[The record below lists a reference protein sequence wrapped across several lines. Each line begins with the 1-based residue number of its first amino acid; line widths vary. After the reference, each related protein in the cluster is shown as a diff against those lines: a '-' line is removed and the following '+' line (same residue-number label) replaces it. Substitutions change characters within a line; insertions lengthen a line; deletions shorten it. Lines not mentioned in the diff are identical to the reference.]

1 MLTALPGAR
10 LAAAMARK
18 PVLPA
23 ADALRALANAQDC
36 LMLRVTPNVG
46 ADTLTVAD
54 GIVQVRVTATPEAG
68 KANAAVLALLAL
80 LAKALGVPKSA
91 LSIMRGE
98 TGRDKRVRLPPR

>member
-23 ADALRALANAQDC
+23 AGALRALADAQDC
-36 LMLRVTPNVG
+36 LMLRVTPNAG

-68 KANAAVLALLAL
+68 KANAAVLALLA
-80 LAKALGVPKSA
+80 KALGVPKSA
-91 LSIMRGE
+91 LSIVRGE

>member
-10 LAAAMARK
+10 LAAAMAHK
-18 PVLPA
+18 PALPA
-23 ADALRALANAQDC
+23 ADALRALADAQDC
-36 LMLRVTPNVG
+36 LMLRVTPNAG

-68 KANAAVLALLAL
+68 KANAAVLALLA
-80 LAKALGVPKSA
+80 KALGVPKSA
-91 LSIMRGE
+91 LSIVRGE

>member
-1 MLTALPGAR
+1 MLTAFPGAR

-23 ADALRALANAQDC
+23 ADALRALADAQDC
-36 LMLRVTPNVG
+36 LMLRVTPNAG
-46 ADTLTVAD
+46 ADTLTIGD

-68 KANAAVLALLAL
+68 KANAAVLALLA
-80 LAKALGVPKSA
+80 KALGVPKSA
-91 LSIMRGE
+91 LSIVRGE

>member
-68 KANAAVLALLAL
+68 KANAAVLALLA
-80 LAKALGVPKSA
+80 KALGVPKSA
-91 LSIMRGE
+91 LSIVRGE